1 MDCWGVR
8 RTPNV
13 ACTTRS
19 YQGDDSYGTRR
30 RTSTFRVGPA
40 AAQFG
45 SVFIG
50 VRPMGANRFPFLG
63 YLAALAAVTGYSTRC
78 AGLNMTEG
86 VVGEYV
92 LASINGAPLPFRI
105 YNSEISHQNIVG
117 GTLSLTDGGVV
128 EFTTESQVGMF
139 GATASRVDSVAG

>member
-1 MDCWGVR
+1 
-8 RTPNV
+8 
-13 ACTTRS
+13 
-19 YQGDDSYGTRR
+19 
-30 RTSTFRVGPA
+30 
-40 AAQFG
+40 
-45 SVFIG
+45 
-50 VRPMGANRFPFLG
+50 MGANRFPFLG

-139 GATASRVDSVAG
+139 GATASRVDSVAGTYTHTSGVIQLHLPNSPAVTLKRVDGGLALDGRHLGLEFEYVFVWKRK